1 MKMIMKMII
10 KICKM
15 MIFKIFDN
23 KKVNYEKKHENDN
36 ENMQNGDL

>member
-1 MKMIMKMII
+1 
-10 KICKM
+10 M

-36 ENMQNGDL
+36 ENMQSGDL